1 VGDGEGEGGY
11 GYVFVAGLL
20 VELIWWKWVIMGFI
34 YIAMPTRAR
43 IIYATA
49 LEVA

>member
-20 VELIWWKWVIMGFI
+20 VELIWWKGVRDLFTWRCRRGRGLSMGQ
-34 YIAMPTRAR
+34 R
-43 IIYATA
+43 
-49 LEVA
+49 